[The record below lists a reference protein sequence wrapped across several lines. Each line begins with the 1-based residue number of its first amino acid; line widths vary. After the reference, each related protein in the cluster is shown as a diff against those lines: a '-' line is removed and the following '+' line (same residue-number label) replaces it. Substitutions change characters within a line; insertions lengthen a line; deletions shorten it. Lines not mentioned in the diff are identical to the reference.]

1 MSDNEIY
8 DEDELPDE
16 EEPGITSLLPEASAG
31 SKSLAEALENSLR
44 QPVQPVVYTPGEE
57 RFPPL
62 DGTLAEDEP
71 PVVPDRAMR
80 DAPPKRRLQGGD
92 WRHNLVALMF
102 LLLSIALCGYYT
114 AFWVDPYGGWNPLA
128 IPTEYTYVTWTPDP
142 RMMVNL
148 SGTETA
154 EAMPRATA
162 LPEMTVSLALPTTE
176 MMVVDGTVTPIS
188 APLIMPFTIEDP
200 GVLYTPNAN
209 GRGCNWAS
217 IGGTVT
223 GLDGAAMN
231 EYIIHIVDA
240 VDPDRLNVQVV
251 IGSARTFG
259 EGGYEFNLGGSPRE
273 GQYILQ
279 LLNPDGIPV
288 SDEFLIFTRN
298 VCNENVAIVN
308 FVQVIGN

>member
-1 MSDNEIY
+1 M
-8 DEDELPDE
+8 
-16 EEPGITSLLPEASAG
+16 
-31 SKSLAEALENSLR
+31 
-44 QPVQPVVYTPGEE
+44 
-57 RFPPL
+57 
-62 DGTLAEDEP
+62 
-71 PVVPDRAMR
+71 
-80 DAPPKRRLQGGD
+80 
-92 WRHNLVALMF
+92 
-102 LLLSIALCGYYT
+102 
-114 AFWVDPYGGWNPLA
+114 A

-223 GLDGAAMN
+223 GLDGAA
-231 EYIIHIVDA
+231 ICH
-240 VDPDRLNVQVV
+240 
-251 IGSARTFG
+251 G
-259 EGGYEFNLGGSPRE
+259 
-273 GQYILQ
+273 ILQ
-279 LLNPDGIPV
+279 WCLATKG
-288 SDEFLIFTRN
+288 R
-298 VCNENVAIVN
+298 
-308 FVQVIGN
+308 GW